1 MGRHSKPSH
10 TKTVLKRTG
19 ATAALAS
26 AALGG
31 IGLVSAGTANAFPGQ
46 AGLVK
51 CESSGNPTAVNNTAA
66 GQRAGRPAGL
76 FQIVTGTWL
85 ANGGGQFAPTA
96 DKASPAQQQVVADRI
111 YARSGSAPWECSTG
125 SGPAGF
131 GSFSGQLSTGSADSG
146 AATGRS
152 KAKAAKPQAKTQL
165 KAKAKPQVK
174 QQAKPQVKSTP
185 AAGATRSNPNGD
197 YTVVAGD
204 TLSGIAA
211 RTGIAGGWQHLQQL
225 NSAYVPDAD
234 LILVGQKIATK

>member
-19 ATAALAS
+19 ATAAIAG
-26 AALGG
+26 ATLGG
-31 IGLVSAGTANAFPGQ
+31 IGLVGGTANAFPGQ
-46 AGLVK
+46 AALVK

-76 FQIVTGTWL
+76 FQIVTKTWL

-96 DKASPAQQQVVADRI
+96 DKATPAQQQIVADNI
-111 YARSGSAPWECSTG
+111 YARSGSAPWECHTG

-131 GSFSGQLSTGSADSG
+131 SSFAGQGGTGSAG
-146 AATGRS
+146 AASSHS
-152 KAKAAKPQAKTQL
+152 KAKAAKPEAKTKL

-174 QQAKPQVKSTP
+174 QQAKPQVKSAP
-185 AAGATRSNPNGD
+185 ATGTTRSNPNGD

-211 RTGIAGGWQHLQQL
+211 RTGTPGGWQHLQQL
-225 NSAYVPDAD
+225 NAAYVPDAD